1 MRKRITKR
9 SVDSLEPGPRAVFLW
24 DTEISGFGCKV
35 TPMGR
40 KVYIFQYRVR
50 GQSNKTA
57 PKRVTLGKHGE
68 LAPDTARKRAA
79 LLKLDV
85 RAGTDPA
92 VVWRACDGATVSD
105 LAERFLEKYL
115 PTKKRPPREST
126 VAYYETLFRCHVVPV
141 FGRKRVDAVTS
152 TDGPSPLRHEVYS
165 LHRQPDPFAAA
176 ARLRPG
182 ATLGLA
188 QAAHP
193 SGPPRRPLSR
203 GASR

>member
-35 TPMGR
+35 TPAGR

-68 LAPDTARKRAA
+68 LTPDTARKRAA

-92 VVWRACDGATVSD
+92 VAWRAGEAPTVSD

-126 VAYYETLFRCHVVPV
+126 VAYYETLFRCHVVPAL
-141 FGRKRVDAVTS
+141 GRKRVDAVTS
-152 TDGPSPLRHEVYS
+152 PDVDHLHSGMRSTPYIANRTLS
-165 LHRQPDPFAAA
+165 LLQ
-176 ARLRPG
+176 
-182 ATLGLA
+182 
-188 QAAHP
+188 QAFDQAERWGWRKQHTNP
-193 SGPPRRPLSR
+193 ALHIDRYPEE
-203 GASR
+203 